1 MHIWKTET
9 SKVDLFYERYAI
21 IDHSLLKV
29 KFNAGALL
37 GVDCSIKI

>member
-1 MHIWKTET
+1 MHIWKIET
-9 SKVDLFYERYAI
+9 SKVGLFYERYAI

-29 KFNAGALL
+29 KFNADALL